1 MKKKDLNKIK
11 EDGETRKKM
20 RIARRW
26 VGLGQWSGGKR
37 LWSVLILI

>member
-20 RIARRW
+20 RIDRRW
-26 VGLGQWSGGKR
+26 VGQWSGGKR
-37 LWSVLILI
+37 LWSVLILM